1 MNQPIRRLSLVVAL
15 LFSTLLISTTWIQFV
30 SAKQIDALPGN
41 RRSTVAILVS

>member
-30 SAKQIDALPGN
+30 M
-41 RRSTVAILVS
+41 RSRSMPSRATGVRP